1 MCFVAIYI
9 DRWVLLALPVVFFV
23 VANHDGCQGH
33 QLATIM
39 PLVPVRLGSCKRRDL
54 SQISLLYC
62 LAYMILRYLSCL
74 LTLHRCISVNIC
86 DS

>member
-39 PLVPVRLGSCKRRDL
+39 PLMPVRICKRNYL
-54 SQISLLYC
+54 SQIILFYLLT
-62 LAYMILRYLSCL
+62 YMILRYLSY
-74 LTLHRCISVNIC
+74 
-86 DS
+86 